1 MSMFGDKRA
10 KEEKK
15 VEDLQKFIERY
26 QLEELDEDDIKEL
39 YEIYRTSDFSFVLGL
54 MQQNFIIIKILNKIN
69 NNLEELKNK

>member
-1 MSMFGDKRA
+1 MFGDKRA

-26 QLEELDEDDIKEL
+26 QLEELDDDDIKEL
-39 YEIYRTSDFSFVLGL
+39 YEIYRTSDFSFVSRL

>member
-1 MSMFGDKRA
+1 MFGDKRA
-10 KEEKK
+10 KKEKK
-15 VEDLQKFIERY
+15 LEDLQKFIERY

-39 YEIYRTSDFSFVLGL
+39 YEIYRTSDFIFVSGL

>member
-1 MSMFGDKRA
+1 MFGDKRA

-39 YEIYRTSDFSFVLGL
+39 YDIYGTSDFSFVSGL

>member
-1 MSMFGDKRA
+1 MFGDKRA
-10 KEEKK
+10 QEEKK

-26 QLEELDEDDIKEL
+26 QLEELDEDDIKDL
-39 YEIYRTSDFSFVLGL
+39 NRIYRTSDFSFVSGL

>member
-1 MSMFGDKRA
+1 MFGDKRE

-39 YEIYRTSDFSFVLGL
+39 YEIYRTSDFSFVSGL
-54 MQQNFIIIKILNKIN
+54 TQQNFIIIKLLNKIN

>member
-1 MSMFGDKRA
+1 MFGDKRE

-15 VEDLQKFIERY
+15 AEDKQKFIERY

-39 YEIYRTSDFSFVLGL
+39 YEIYRTSDFSFVSGH

>member
-1 MSMFGDKRA
+1 MFGDKRA

-26 QLEELDEDDIKEL
+26 QLEELGEDDIKEL
-39 YEIYRTSDFSFVLGL
+39 YEIYRTSDFSFVSGL

>member
-1 MSMFGDKRA
+1 MFGDKRA
-10 KEEKK
+10 QEEKK

-39 YEIYRTSDFSFVLGL
+39 NRIYRTSDFSFVSGL